1 MEQER
6 NYIEANKRSFLSGL
20 SEDIWA
26 VFIGGLLIAI
36 ILAGVFFSD
45 IKFTT
50 PVYQWENGNDLL
62 SKVLTGSNLLLLT
75 VVGIVFLFLSSSAVA
90 ASGNN
95 IKKYIAGFGIIF
107 ILAVL
112 SLIIA
117 GNKSISYY
125 GIEYVVFA
133 LSIGLL
139 LNNLFHLPTWLKEAA
154 RSEFFIKTGLIILG
168 TSILFTD
175 IIKAGLPGI
184 LQSVLVVAAVWFF
197 ALWLCRRLKVDDEF
211 GVILASAVSICGV
224 SAAIVASGAIKGDKK
239 KLSYVTTLVLLV
251 AIPMLIILP
260 WVIKKLGIPE
270 IVGGAWLGGT
280 LDTTASVTAASE
292 LVGPVAT
299 KAGVIV
305 KFSQNVLIGIAA
317 FLIAAWWV
325 LKKTPASIGQEKP
338 SLKLIWERFPKFV
351 LGFIVASLIFSF
363 VIPADTGKQVSG
375 ILNSLRTI
383 WFALAFVSIGL
394 EARFLDL
401 FKVQEGKPAL
411 AFIGAQLFNI
421 IWTLLWAY
429 LLFGGVLFPPPEI
442 K

>member
-1 MEQER
+1 MSEE
-6 NYIEANKRSFLSGL
+6 YSHTDLNKRSFLSSL

-26 VFIGGLLIAI
+26 VLIGGLLITV
-36 ILAGVFFSD
+36 ILAAVFFSD
-45 IKFTT
+45 IKFST
-50 PVYQWENGNDLL
+50 PAYQWTNSNDLL
-62 SKVLTGSNLLLLT
+62 SKVLTGNNLLLLA
-75 VVGIVFLFLSSSAVA
+75 VIGVIFLFLSSLAVA

-95 IKKYIAGFGIIF
+95 IRKYVAGFAIIF

-112 SLIIA
+112 SLVIA

-133 LSIGLL
+133 LLIGLL
-139 LNNLFHLPTWLKEAA
+139 LSNLFSLPAWIKEAA

-184 LQSVLVVAAVWFF
+184 LQSVIVVAAVWFF

-251 AIPMLIILP
+251 AIPMLILLP
-260 WVIKKLGIPE
+260 WVIKKMGISE
-270 IVGGAWLGGT
+270 VVGGAWLGGT

-292 LVGPVAT
+292 LVGPAAT

-305 KFSQNVLIGIAA
+305 KFSQNVLIGVAA

-325 LKKTPASIGQEKP
+325 LKKTKTTGDQEKP

-351 LGFIVASLIFSF
+351 LGFIAASLVFSF
-363 VIPADTGKQVSG
+363 LIPTDTGKQISG

-401 FKVQEGKPAL
+401 FKVQEGRPAL
-411 AFIGAQLFNI
+411 AFIGAQVFNI

-429 LLFGGVLFPPPEI
+429 LLFGGVLFPAPDI
-442 K
+442 R